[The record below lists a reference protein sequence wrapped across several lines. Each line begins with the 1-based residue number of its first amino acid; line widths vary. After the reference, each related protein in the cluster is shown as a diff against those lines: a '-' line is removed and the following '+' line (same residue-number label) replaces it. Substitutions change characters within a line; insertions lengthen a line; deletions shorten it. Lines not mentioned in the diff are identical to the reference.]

1 MYETQT
7 TIQNT
12 IETVMVNSSAIY
24 SAEYDLAKQ
33 TLKVY
38 FNNESIYDYL
48 DVPEFFWRGLVAAPS
63 KGKFLNS
70 YVFKSFYF
78 KRID

>member
-48 DVPEFFWRGLVAAPS
+48 DVPEFYWRGLVTAPS